1 MISITPFQKRL
12 TNYKFERISDL
23 IQLIFE
29 KPRWYIFIFW
39 SVYFLFDLI
48 ATLFL
53 FQEISDFFFP
63 VFNFIGGVPLITF
76 LFFRYFPGIKSRG
89 SFFEVQVELITIFVM
104 IASIKHLL
112 IIFFWGSIYS
122 GFREEIIFEIL
133 RTLQFGFFIFIL
145 WMLREI
151 VIAMKKIHETDMSL
165 SHLKIA
171 HEQLTLSP
179 HFVLNTLNSIAGQS
193 ILFST
198 DLFHQIGAF
207 SNLMKQ
213 SYKNVEEP
221 HFLSDEIEFLKN
233 FLACLHRSKKK
244 CFINLELKQNLP
256 FELVEVPRLLLGTL
270 MENILKYG
278 VCNSKNEQPV
288 FHVNLEESPGGEK
301 ILVCYTV
308 NKIDLA
314 KNLPR
319 SGHGLSTL
327 LKILKHKYGDKASLT
342 YSSSNHEFSTFLII
356 YYGKN

>member
-1 MISITPFQKRL
+1 
-12 TNYKFERISDL
+12 
-23 IQLIFE
+23 
-29 KPRWYIFIFW
+29 
-39 SVYFLFDLI
+39 
-48 ATLFL
+48 
-53 FQEISDFFFP
+53 
-63 VFNFIGGVPLITF
+63 
-76 LFFRYFPGIKSRG
+76 
-89 SFFEVQVELITIFVM
+89 
-104 IASIKHLL
+104 
-112 IIFFWGSIYS
+112 
-122 GFREEIIFEIL
+122 
-133 RTLQFGFFIFIL
+133 
-145 WMLREI
+145 
-151 VIAMKKIHETDMSL
+151 MKKIHETDMSL